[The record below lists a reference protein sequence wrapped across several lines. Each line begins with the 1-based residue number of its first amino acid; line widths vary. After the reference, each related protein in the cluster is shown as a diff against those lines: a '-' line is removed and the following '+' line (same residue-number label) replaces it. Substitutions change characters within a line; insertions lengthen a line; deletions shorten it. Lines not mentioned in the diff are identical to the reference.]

1 MLPEKLSMNNAL
13 KTAAQNFNAL
23 TLRERLLSVV
33 TIVVSISVV
42 WWFFY
47 VEPLQLKTNILTE
60 ENNRISQ
67 ENKLSRNTINDI
79 RNKVAGGLNKDK
91 TRKLAQLE
99 QALELVEERLR
110 LKTIELIDPDQMFQ
124 LMTDLVYRESGL
136 KLLSLKRLK
145 VKPAIEPSDDQRDV
159 AGIYRHVL
167 EVKFSGKFLDI
178 LKYMQTLEN
187 LDWKLIWDEIEI
199 ATNEFPQISVKIVI
213 STLSTRKEWV
223 GV

>member
-1 MLPEKLSMNNAL
+1 MNSTL
-13 KTAAQNFNAL
+13 QTAAQNFNAL

-47 VEPLQLKTNILTE
+47 VEPLQLRSKILAD
-60 ENNRISQ
+60 ENNRIQ
-67 ENKLSRNTINDI
+67 VENKRSRNTINDI
-79 RNKVAGGLNKDK
+79 RNKIAGGLNKDK

-99 QALELVEERLR
+99 QARESVEERLR
-110 LKTIELIDPDQMFQ
+110 LKTIELIDPEQMFQ
-124 LMTDLVYRESGL
+124 LMTSLVYPDSGL

-145 VKPAIEPSDDQRDV
+145 VKPALEPSEDQPEGT
-159 AGIYRHVL
+159 GIYRHVL

-199 ATNEFPQISVKIVI
+199 ATNEFPEISVKIVI

>member
-79 RNKVAGGLNKDK
+79 RNKIAGGLNKDK

-99 QALELVEERLR
+99 QALKSVEERLR

-145 VKPAIEPSDDQRDV
+145 VKPAMEPSDDQRDV

-167 EVKFSGKFLDI
+167 EVKFSGKFMDI

-199 ATNEFPQISVKIVI
+199 ATNEYPEISVKIVI